1 MDKKLFVIAIA
12 VVTSMI
18 STLIQIFMQG
28 RELNPKG
35 KLLVWVTFLAGV
47 AALIAFSIFFLV
59 R

>member
-12 VVTSMI
+12 VGTIVIT
-18 STLIQIFMQG
+18 TLIGIFMQG

-47 AALIAFSIFFLV
+47 AVLIGISIFFLM

>member
-1 MDKKLFVIAIA
+1 MDKKLLVIAIA
-12 VVTSMI
+12 VGTIVI
-18 STLIQIFMQG
+18 ATLLQIFMQS